1 MGLFDGLY
9 SYEVILLVLG
19 AFFFVVLVV
28 LLAVLVAKGRPYGK
42 MAGFFVFPLI
52 MMGFPGLKSV
62 EFKDGV
68 VSIERLTRDLQQNP
82 TDGAKRA
89 ELKQKLNELKT
100 RPATDPAAIA
110 SIGSAQ
116 FALGEHKAAEETLQ
130 RVITKAPQ
138 LPQVQELKK
147 RIDIDNSLKNLT
159 AKVEQNPADHAAKLQ
174 LEKTVDQAAQI
185 HTASPELLANI
196 ARAHEA
202 AGDHSAAAVTAD
214 KVLKIA
220 PHSLPAERVRILA
233 VPHK

>member
-1 MGLFDGLY
+1 MGFFDGLY
-9 SYEVILLVLG
+9 PYEVILLVLG
-19 AFFFVVLVV
+19 ACFFVVLVV

-62 EFKDGV
+62 QFKDGV
-68 VSIERLTRDLQQNP
+68 VSIERLTHDLQQNP
-82 TDGAKRA
+82 ADGAKRA
-89 ELKQKLNELKT
+89 ELNQKLNELAN
-100 RPATDPAAIA
+100 RPAADPAAIA

-116 FALGEHKAAEETLQ
+116 FALGEHRAAEETLQ
-130 RVITKAPQ
+130 KAIAKAPQ

-159 AKVEQNPADHAAKLQ
+159 AKVEQNPADHSAKLQ
-174 LEKTVDQAAQI
+174 LEKTVDEAARI

-196 ARAHEA
+196 AQAHEA
-202 AGDHSAAAVTAD
+202 AGNHSAAAVTAD

-220 PHSLPAERVRILA
+220 PHSLPAQRVRILT
-233 VPHK
+233 KQ